1 MVLMLIVMMTMTM
14 IRMALMEKKMMLTE
28 SYARHYLWSPFEFLL
43 GFTLD

>member
-28 SYARHYLWSPFEFLL
+28 SYAVAAAVPLAE
-43 GFTLD
+43 